1 MVKRSK
7 HQFDLMTLCKSF
19 IKLAWIVTLTTQA
32 YFRAINMELFEQNV
46 AYISSPICPKRLI
59 FSNEHFYLGLSGHSN
74 QSHNFKNFSLGPGS
88 AVEESAKITARSPLF
103 FRSLDFSF
111 SPFSPTTEPGPR
123 LHEIDFCSV
132 ITSFL
137 CIRELYFDELLSS
150 FQNS

>member
-111 SPFSPTTEPGPR
+111 SPFSPSLVPGYMN
-123 LHEIDFCSV
+123 LDFCSV

>member
-1 MVKRSK
+1 MPKISCQCNMVRRSK

-88 AVEESAKITARSPLF
+88 AVEESAKDN
-103 FRSLDFSF
+103 RSLATIFSLPRFFFFTFF
-111 SPFSPTTEPGPR
+111 SHYGAWSQAT
-123 LHEIDFCSV
+123 
-132 ITSFL
+132 
-137 CIRELYFDELLSS
+137 
-150 FQNS
+150 